1 MNPTDLSQ
9 SGGVSILVTN
19 VKPELR
25 DLVQAAAKAEDR
37 SVASMVRRLL
47 VQTYGSTE
55 TEQTQS

>member
-19 VKPELR
+19 VTPELR
-25 DLVQAAAKAEDR
+25 ARVQAAAKADGR
-37 SVASMVRRLL
+37 SVASTLRRLL

-55 TEQTQS
+55 AEQPR